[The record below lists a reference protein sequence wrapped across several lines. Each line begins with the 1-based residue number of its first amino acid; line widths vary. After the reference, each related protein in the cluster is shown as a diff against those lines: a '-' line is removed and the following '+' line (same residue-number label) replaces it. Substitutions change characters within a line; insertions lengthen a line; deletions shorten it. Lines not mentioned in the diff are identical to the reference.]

1 MELNETLDDLNN
13 GYYIIQK
20 NNAFRFGIDAVLL
33 SDFAKSVTGKVID
46 LCTGTGIVP
55 LLLEKKST
63 AEIIE
68 AIEIQPEIADMAQRS
83 VSFNSLDKK
92 INIRCADLKDAPDMY
107 GKCTFD
113 AVTVNPPYMRT
124 GSGILN
130 EADTKTISRHEIK
143 CTLEDVIRVSAS
155 LLKQHGKLYMVHRP
169 SRLADIFYLMRQYKL
184 EPKIM
189 RMVAPCKGK
198 DPNLVLICAIKSAKS
213 DLKTMPTL
221 YVYDEN
227 GNYTKEI
234 DVIYGRL

>member
-1 MELNETLDDLNN
+1 MELKETLDDLNN

-92 INIRCADLKDAPDMY
+92 INIRCADLKDAPDIY

-130 EADTKTISRHEIK
+130 ETDTKTISRHEIK

-189 RMVAPCKGK
+189 RMVAPCEGK

>member
-189 RMVAPCKGK
+189 RMVAPCEGK